1 MRKNFFKKKLASS
14 LALAMVVTSLTVPT
28 SASAATTV
36 KIVKEG
42 GGAAPSILYVG
53 NKVDLGLSKTVKGYK
68 YTWTV
73 SDSSIATINKKGV
86 VTPKAPGKVTAK
98 ITARNS
104 KGKWVASYKQSI
116 TVKLRATSV
125 DIGADDFTLVIGQD
139 KDLNAVK
146 TPAKSTDVL
155 KYVSDNPEV
164 ATVDAKTGVV
174 KAVGAGEATIT
185 VLSKATSK
193 SADNSK
199 YNRTDSVKVTVV
211 DGIQAVKQ
219 TTPYAFELTFGTDQH
234 EKLTKDNITITDA
247 DGIKQYIKDISFS
260 ADGKVATITLYN
272 DLVDK
277 VTYKVAYD
285 NKEKTFVASVGEVAN
300 IKLSGKTV
308 QYEKATPLDIKL
320 VDANDVDVTK
330 TDDLQS
336 RVTIEM
342 DASKGYAVWDST
354 NNKWMITIYSYPQSV
369 TVKAIYHTYDY
380 TDTTEKT
387 YESTAVINSVKE
399 IPNEAKEIAYTF
411 AKGSPDW
418 TKTNTTVPADA
429 DGYQLFIKAKDSDT
443 DAELTEKDFTFE
455 SSDTS
460 VLTLLQS
467 DDGVYVTPVK
477 TGSALIKATYG
488 KTVKMIQVNIGAA
501 SKVTNVTANT
511 TKVDLSDAMPDDT
524 VTVTFTAKDQY
535 GNEVDY
541 SNEAMNVELSG
552 SDKSNGVINH
562 SEPNKNKVTFYLNGE
577 LNRTVTNTYKVT
589 YFGRTFNISVNATK
603 VTDKEVKKL
612 KIEKN
617 VNTVDIVV
625 DKNTDASKT
634 VELKVYGLNAAG
646 QKVKAIS
653 GASVVLKIGNDKKE
667 TLTTGANGVATFEAL
682 KLNDT
687 KTVATKAAVGTYTAS
702 VSYGN
707 YTTVQTSFVVKDS
720 QIAPTLVWDKK
731 VLDRYDTLGNAIAKA
746 AKITSKYGDGEIVA
760 VEAKYGGKDADFDTE
775 LSYNGSIT
783 IKSVTIREVVNGI
796 AFNTKIDTKSA
807 GLNVKE
813 N

>member
-14 LALAMVVTSLTVPT
+14 LALAMVVTSLAVPST
-28 SASAATTV
+28 ASAATTTKVV
-36 KIVKEG
+36 KQG
-42 GGAAPSILYVG
+42 GGKAPAVIYVG
-53 NKVDLGLSKTVKGYK
+53 DKVDYGLSKTVKGNK
-68 YTWTV
+68 YTWTI
-73 SDSSIATINKKGV
+73 SNSKIATINKSGV
-86 VTPKAPGKVTAK
+86 VTPKAPGKVTIK
-98 ITARNS
+98 CTARNS
-104 KGKWVASYKQSI
+104 KGKWLASFSHKI
-116 TVKLRATSV
+116 TVKLRVTSV
-125 DIGADDFTLVIGQD
+125 DIGADDFSLTIGEE

-146 TPAKSTDVL
+146 TPANSTDVL
-155 KYVSDNPEV
+155 KYVSDNTSV
-164 ATVDAKTGVV
+164 ATVNAKTGVV

-185 VLSKATSK
+185 VLSKATSS
-193 SADNSK
+193 SADSSK
-199 YNRTDSVKVTVV
+199 YNRKDTVKVTVL
-211 DGIQAVKQ
+211 DGIQAIKQ
-219 TTPYAFELTFGTDQH
+219 TTVNKLELTFATDQH

-260 ADGKVATITLYN
+260 ADGKVATITLYA

-300 IKLSGKTV
+300 ISLSGKTV
-308 QYEKATPLDIKL
+308 QYDKPTVLDVKL
-320 VDANDVDVTK
+320 LDANGVDVTK
-330 TDDLQS
+330 TDALQS

-460 VLTLLQS
+460 VLTLFQS

-511 TKVDLSDAMPDDT
+511 TKVDLSDAMLDDT

-541 SNEAMNVELSG
+541 SNEAMNVEISG
-552 SDKSNGVINH
+552 SDKSGGVIDH
-562 SEPNKNKVTFYLNGE
+562 YTPVKNKVTFYLKGE

-617 VNTVDIVV
+617 VGTVDIVV

-634 VELKVYGLNAAG
+634 VELKVYGLNKAG
-646 QKVKAIS
+646 QKVEAIS
-653 GASVVLKIGNDKKE
+653 GASVVLKIGSDKKAE
-667 TLTTGANGVATFEAL
+667 LTTGSNGVATFEAL
-682 KLNDT
+682 ELKDN
-687 KTVATKAAVGTYTAS
+687 VATKAAVGTYTAS
-702 VSYGN
+702 VSYGK

-760 VEAKYGGKDADFDTE
+760 VEAKYGGKDADVNTV

-783 IKSVTIREVVNGI
+783 IKSVTIREEVNGI